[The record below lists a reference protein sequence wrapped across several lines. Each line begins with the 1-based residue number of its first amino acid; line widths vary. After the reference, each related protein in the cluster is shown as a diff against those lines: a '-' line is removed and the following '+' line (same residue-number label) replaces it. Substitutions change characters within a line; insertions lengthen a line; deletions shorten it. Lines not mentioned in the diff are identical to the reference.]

1 VEFHFFRELALEMAP
16 AGHIYE
22 TSPATE
28 DEFTGLTHRLSMGEY
43 TGACE
48 VSTSLI
54 QEGFCTKD
62 FFMRAS

>member
-1 VEFHFFRELALEMAP
+1 MAP
-16 AGHIYE
+16 SGDIEE
-22 TSPATE
+22 TSPQAE
-28 DEFTGLTHRLSMGEY
+28 EKFPWLTHRLSMGEY